1 MGQRMKI
8 SEMIEK
14 LKAIESEIGD
24 CEVYRSSNCGN
35 YAYAIRLSIGNVGK
49 NNHNKFVS
57 RGGVKC
63 VNIT

>member
-1 MGQRMKI
+1 MKI

-35 YAYAIRLSIGNVGK
+35 YAYDIRLSIGNVGK
-49 NNHNKFVS
+49 NNNKFVS